1 MKKRRIQEKSAENTE
16 QTVQTASDP
25 SARQARFRALIRG
38 EYRAEFQREL
48 AIALRRALRARKAEA
63 RLEGAQP
70 EPQPDGARAEALTQT
85 LHDGLARAQEAAW
98 RAQETQMR
106 ADYPAFSLEAELGN
120 PAFLRLVTDA
130 RQPLPIRQAYEAVH
144 LDEIRETIAQE
155 AAYRALEAVR
165 ARMGR
170 PREGGAAPQAG
181 LPLHL
186 GAATPKER
194 AALAR
199 RAAAGE
205 QISL

>member
-1 MKKRRIQEKSAENTE
+1 MKKRRMQQKPEENRE
-16 QTVQTASDP
+16 QTVQTESDAR
-25 SARQARFRALIRG
+25 ARQAQFQKLIRG

-48 AIALRRALRARKAEA
+48 AIALRRALRARKAA
-63 RLEGAQP
+63 AQQ
-70 EPQPDGARAEALTQT
+70 EDAQTHALTQT

-98 RAQETQMR
+98 RAQETQLR
-106 ADYPAFSLEAELGN
+106 ADYPAFSLEDELGN

-144 LDEIRETIAQE
+144 LNEIRETIAQE
-155 AAYRALEAVR
+155 AAYRAFDAVR

-181 LPLHL
+181 LPIHL
-186 GAATPKER
+186 GAATPRER

-205 QISL
+205 QITL